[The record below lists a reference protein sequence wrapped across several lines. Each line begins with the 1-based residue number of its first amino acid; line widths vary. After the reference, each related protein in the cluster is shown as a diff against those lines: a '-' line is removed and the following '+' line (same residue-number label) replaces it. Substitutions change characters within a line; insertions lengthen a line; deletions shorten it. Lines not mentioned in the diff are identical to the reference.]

1 LSASSLSFPRL
12 FPHLFR
18 FLGFR
23 FFFAGDCGA
32 GLLSDA
38 DFGPG
43 LFGGVG
49 GVGGGFS
56 RFGCTRVG
64 VAGGGCGPGFSALL
78 LGDDVGVA
86 VGDVL
91 APDLV
96 VIGDMVS

>member
-1 LSASSLSFPRL
+1 LSFPLL
-12 FPHLFR
+12 FPRLFR

-23 FFFAGDCGA
+23 YFFTGDCGA
-32 GLLSDA
+32 GLLSDG

-43 LFGGVG
+43 LFGGD
-49 GVGGGFS
+49 GGGFS
-56 RFGCTRVG
+56 RFGCTCVG

-78 LGDDVGVA
+78 LGDDFGVA
-86 VGDVL
+86 VGDVP